1 MDPATLR
8 TLGRRASS
16 IACDTPMIN
25 KELFLTW
32 IQEQV
37 NGYMGA
43 AYVRVITR
51 SSMQGFEPD
60 YLVHSIVKTYDGFV
74 TLQVWLD
81 FKGQCTIVAGSSS
94 FHEFDVR
101 PVVDYKTV
109 NIPFEEILDVVVT
122 PAITANGRFAM

>member
-1 MDPATLR
+1 
-8 TLGRRASS
+8 
-16 IACDTPMIN
+16 MIS
-25 KELFLTW
+25 KELFLTG

-51 SSMQGFEPD
+51 SSMQGIEPD
-60 YLVHSIVKTYDGFV
+60 YLVHSVVKTHDGFV

-81 FKGQCTIVAGSSS
+81 VKGQCPIVAGSSS

-101 PVVDYKTV
+101 PVVDYRTV
-109 NIPFEEILDVVVT
+109 NIPFEEMLDVVVT
-122 PAITANGRFAM
+122 PAIRANGRFAM